1 VSTSSASAVKALEE
15 ALDVETELHTELA
28 AVLTREHLLL
38 TKMSLEEL
46 SQLEAQKVAV
56 LERIGTQAA
65 NLKSCVKGLSDALQ
79 LPESD
84 ALSLSGITAHLHERD
99 RTRLGKAQ
107 KELISL
113 TSTVRDQ
120 NRIND
125 RLIHGSLSYVTQYLT
140 LLRNLIAG
148 PAGYLANGVV
158 PEHQESGR
166 ILTLKG

>member
-1 VSTSSASAVKALEE
+1 MSTSPASAVKALEE
-15 ALDVETELHTELA
+15 ALDLETDLHTELA

-38 TKMSLEEL
+38 TNMSLEEL
-46 SQLEAQKVAV
+46 SRLEAQKVAV

-65 NLKSCVKGLSDALQ
+65 NLKSCMKGLSEALQ
-79 LPESD
+79 LPQPD
-84 ALSLSGITAHLHERD
+84 TLSLSGITGHLHERD

-107 KELISL
+107 EELIAL
-113 TSTVRDQ
+113 TGTVREQ

-140 LLRNLIAG
+140 LLRNVIAG
-148 PAGYLANGVV
+148 PAGYLSTGVM